1 MNNDEII
8 DLDKFNGNLFDD
20 FTKDIPENKPEKSRK
35 TKRTIPVIILTG
47 FLGSGKTTLLN
58 HILKNSPN
66 MRIGAIVNDFGKINI
81 DNMLVAGNVSEK
93 TIELSNGCICCML
106 GDNGLKEPLAQLANS
121 ESKIDAIII
130 EASGI
135 AEPYDLMQTLRF
147 ARNEFVHFGGN
158 IYITDA
164 QHFNDNFKQFS
175 TYFTKCL
182 KTSDIILINK
192 TDLVSQNQLKKINEI
207 IRELNP
213 HSPVINTSN
222 AEISTELLFDNNLIE
237 NPQTDL
243 FVSKKEPEEN
253 HEEHQHRHGEHSHHD
268 HLHHQFQTIS
278 FSEDKP
284 LDPKKF
290 INFLD
295 NLPQNLFRAKGFCY
309 FGLKGYEQKYLL
321 QIVGKYI
328 TISAEEWAEGEK
340 PATNLVLIGHELDE
354 KSALSSLKKLI
365 DSSPEDFQ
373 PDSMMN
379 FERFFIK

>member
-1 MNNDEII
+1 M
-8 DLDKFNGNLFDD
+8 
-20 FTKDIPENKPEKSRK
+20 
-35 TKRTIPVIILTG
+35 
-47 FLGSGKTTLLN
+47 
-58 HILKNSPN
+58 
-66 MRIGAIVNDFGKINI
+66 
-81 DNMLVAGNVSEK
+81 
-93 TIELSNGCICCML
+93 
-106 GDNGLKEPLAQLANS
+106 
-121 ESKIDAIII
+121 
-130 EASGI
+130 
-135 AEPYDLMQTLRF
+135 
-147 ARNEFVHFGGN
+147 
-158 IYITDA
+158 
-164 QHFNDNFKQFS
+164 
-175 TYFTKCL
+175 
-182 KTSDIILINK
+182 
-192 TDLVSQNQLKKINEI
+192 
-207 IRELNP
+207 
-213 HSPVINTSN
+213 
-222 AEISTELLFDNNLIE
+222 IE

-253 HEEHQHRHGEHSHHD
+253 HEEHQHRHGEHSHHN